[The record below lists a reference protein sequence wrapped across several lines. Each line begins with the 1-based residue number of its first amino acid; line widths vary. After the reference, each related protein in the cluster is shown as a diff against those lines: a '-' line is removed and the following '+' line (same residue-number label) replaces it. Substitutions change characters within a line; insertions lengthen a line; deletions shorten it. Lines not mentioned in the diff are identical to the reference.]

1 MLLKSIETLRRN
13 VKTHLSLMKIRWKE
27 ISLMIEKLSTFEKRQ
42 MNSES
47 SCDWLYWL
55 DSAHLFEMILQSTEF
70 LSKMHVNMTYYVNKF
85 KELWHSLSWET
96 FIRACSN
103 DFARYSNE
111 SLIFSSDVVYYRCL
125 KSHCICERSNHMR
138 WVFIFERN
146 HTKQTVNADKVLL
159 QIQSLIRKSKL
170 QKKWRNSFIN
180 QTIRDNELICLE
192 DVFHYISLKNVVT
205 QKSMIFIDYCFNDRE
220 RSEISFMN
228 DRYIIRCIFNIRK
241 LMLRSINLLSSIR
254 EELELTTFEH
264 QYLIKSFQRDKCILL
279 SLLCFIDAFE
289 LYCNMYRSLL
299 EVYMIFASL
308 TIIKKARRSNV
319 FSLILSLHESDF
331 DDVMKSLQSDLSALD
346 QDVKMMINEKKKL
359 ICAFVM
365 IFINDMSQQHQNSD
379 FKQFNA
385 IWDCRYC
392 IILLKKWEQLDIDII
407 FLRKYH
413 HQTLQIRANA
423 DSQRFKI
430 REDEIWKQ

>member
-1 MLLKSIETLRRN
+1 
-13 VKTHLSLMKIRWKE
+13 
-27 ISLMIEKLSTFEKRQ
+27 
-42 MNSES
+42 
-47 SCDWLYWL
+47 
-55 DSAHLFEMILQSTEF
+55 
-70 LSKMHVNMTYYVNKF
+70 
-85 KELWHSLSWET
+85 
-96 FIRACSN
+96 
-103 DFARYSNE
+103 
-111 SLIFSSDVVYYRCL
+111 
-125 KSHCICERSNHMR
+125 
-138 WVFIFERN
+138 
-146 HTKQTVNADKVLL
+146 
-159 QIQSLIRKSKL
+159 
-170 QKKWRNSFIN
+170 
-180 QTIRDNELICLE
+180 
-192 DVFHYISLKNVVT
+192 
-205 QKSMIFIDYCFNDRE
+205 
-220 RSEISFMN
+220 
-228 DRYIIRCIFNIRK
+228 
-241 LMLRSINLLSSIR
+241 MLRSINLLSSIR

-365 IFINDMSQQHQNSD
+365 IFIDDMSQQHQNSD

-430 REDEIWKQ
+430 REDEIWK